1 MEDVPN
7 EILRTPDWLVDHRG
21 GRLRRLHARFG
32 GALCGVPM
40 RRDAY
45 AGMCWLI
52 DGAGVP
58 LSAVRRSGRPVY
70 TGRFSANG
78 LALALSLSYA
88 ADKAGR
94 LTVSA
99 ALQNEADT
107 ATPPFRASLRLGF
120 DTFLAQYPDYNDQLF
135 PTLLRCEKTHLWG
148 YFSSPSGRLLALFT
162 DAPTASYTLD
172 YEKNAQGIFTA
183 SLDLLQPG
191 RLPARHP
198 QGLDR
203 LSAGEKKT
211 WHVTL
216 LPVGPLYGIGAIKPA
231 IAGASLLPVLHAGR
245 YTLAADEACR
255 VTVFSRSPLPE
266 NTLTLNGPDGGTR
279 RLPLEPDKPGVY
291 RALFRAAGA
300 APGLYT
306 ARVRNAAG
314 YEAEMCLF
322 VRRPWSWYIQ
332 AARKAA
338 ADAPQKASTHAES
351 WYGFYSA
358 YTARRY
364 FPDAV
369 LDGRL
374 ERRFHEV
381 YPLLYQS
388 GTGLPLVQ
396 KDRIQNHSSML
407 GIFVCR
413 YACTADIADL
423 EQAHRLAELVL
434 RFQREDGGFYK
445 GDTDYTSV
453 IYPAKSIME
462 LVRAQ
467 LARAEDARIPPED
480 RALWR
485 GRAERHMAAL
495 YRAMEHLAGLDG
507 NFQTEGATASCY
519 EDGANSCSAAQL
531 SEFAL
536 MLAEDSPDRERYTE
550 AARRILEKHVSHEQA
565 LVPDCRMAGGTLRFW
580 EAQYDVEM
588 GGTPS
593 APRAQ
598 MMNSPHGWSAWNI
611 YGLFHLYELT
621 GEVRYLERGM
631 NAMGACAQLMG
642 LDGTLRWAFVPDP
655 QRQARVFVKD
665 EAAAAQGRVAGRHAE
680 RTIGEEYVP
689 MISSWWTAPPHT
701 QVSGYT
707 AMGGAVTQGAACDN
721 DVHEVFKAMGELVL
735 TKAYIAETGDGHFEC
750 YNASCTPDGEGL
762 VVTPAEDVVAQVSVR
777 LTRERAVAVRFSSGM
792 TAGTVTPGKPR
803 WICAAE
809 RPARAY
815 KPRRPPRRKPNNE
828 KTEADP

>member
-52 DGAGVP
+52 DGAEVP

-88 ADKAGR
+88 VDKAGR

-162 DAPTASYTLD
+162 DAP
-172 YEKNAQGIFTA
+172 
-183 SLDLLQPG
+183 
-191 RLPARHP
+191 
-198 QGLDR
+198 
-203 LSAGEKKT
+203 
-211 WHVTL
+211 
-216 LPVGPLYGIGAIKPA
+216 
-231 IAGASLLPVLHAGR
+231 
-245 YTLAADEACR
+245 
-255 VTVFSRSPLPE
+255 
-266 NTLTLNGPDGGTR
+266 
-279 RLPLEPDKPGVY
+279 
-291 RALFRAAGA
+291 
-300 APGLYT
+300 
-306 ARVRNAAG
+306 
-314 YEAEMCLF
+314 
-322 VRRPWSWYIQ
+322 
-332 AARKAA
+332 
-338 ADAPQKASTHAES
+338 QKASTHAES

-396 KDRIQNHSSML
+396 EDRIQNHSSML

-495 YRAMEHLAGLDG
+495 HRAMEHLVGLDG

-550 AARRILEKHVSHEQA
+550 AARRILEKHASHEQA

-809 RPARAY
+809 RPTRAY
-815 KPRRPPRRKPNNE
+815 KPGRPPRRKPNNE

>member
-1 MEDVPN
+1 
-7 EILRTPDWLVDHRG
+7 
-21 GRLRRLHARFG
+21 
-32 GALCGVPM
+32 
-40 RRDAY
+40 
-45 AGMCWLI
+45 
-52 DGAGVP
+52 
-58 LSAVRRSGRPVY
+58 
-70 TGRFSANG
+70 
-78 LALALSLSYA
+78 
-88 ADKAGR
+88 
-94 LTVSA
+94 
-99 ALQNEADT
+99 
-107 ATPPFRASLRLGF
+107 
-120 DTFLAQYPDYNDQLF
+120 
-135 PTLLRCEKTHLWG
+135 
-148 YFSSPSGRLLALFT
+148 
-162 DAPTASYTLD
+162 
-172 YEKNAQGIFTA
+172 
-183 SLDLLQPG
+183 
-191 RLPARHP
+191 
-198 QGLDR
+198 
-203 LSAGEKKT
+203 
-211 WHVTL
+211 
-216 LPVGPLYGIGAIKPA
+216 
-231 IAGASLLPVLHAGR
+231 
-245 YTLAADEACR
+245 
-255 VTVFSRSPLPE
+255 
-266 NTLTLNGPDGGTR
+266 
-279 RLPLEPDKPGVY
+279 
-291 RALFRAAGA
+291 
-300 APGLYT
+300 
-306 ARVRNAAG
+306 
-314 YEAEMCLF
+314 MCLF

-396 KDRIQNHSSML
+396 EDRIQNHSSML

-495 YRAMEHLAGLDG
+495 HRAMEHLVGLDG

-536 MLAEDSPDRERYTE
+536 MLAEDSPDRQRYTE
-550 AARRILEKHVSHEQA
+550 AARRILEKHASHEQA

-762 VVTPAEDVVAQVSVR
+762 VVTPAEDVVSQVSVR

>member
-1 MEDVPN
+1 
-7 EILRTPDWLVDHRG
+7 
-21 GRLRRLHARFG
+21 
-32 GALCGVPM
+32 
-40 RRDAY
+40 
-45 AGMCWLI
+45 
-52 DGAGVP
+52 
-58 LSAVRRSGRPVY
+58 
-70 TGRFSANG
+70 
-78 LALALSLSYA
+78 
-88 ADKAGR
+88 
-94 LTVSA
+94 
-99 ALQNEADT
+99 
-107 ATPPFRASLRLGF
+107 
-120 DTFLAQYPDYNDQLF
+120 
-135 PTLLRCEKTHLWG
+135 
-148 YFSSPSGRLLALFT
+148 
-162 DAPTASYTLD
+162 
-172 YEKNAQGIFTA
+172 
-183 SLDLLQPG
+183 
-191 RLPARHP
+191 
-198 QGLDR
+198 
-203 LSAGEKKT
+203 
-211 WHVTL
+211 
-216 LPVGPLYGIGAIKPA
+216 
-231 IAGASLLPVLHAGR
+231 
-245 YTLAADEACR
+245 
-255 VTVFSRSPLPE
+255 
-266 NTLTLNGPDGGTR
+266 
-279 RLPLEPDKPGVY
+279 
-291 RALFRAAGA
+291 
-300 APGLYT
+300 
-306 ARVRNAAG
+306 
-314 YEAEMCLF
+314 
-322 VRRPWSWYIQ
+322 
-332 AARKAA
+332 
-338 ADAPQKASTHAES
+338 
-351 WYGFYSA
+351 
-358 YTARRY
+358 
-364 FPDAV
+364 
-369 LDGRL
+369 
-374 ERRFHEV
+374 
-381 YPLLYQS
+381 
-388 GTGLPLVQ
+388 
-396 KDRIQNHSSML
+396 ML

-495 YRAMEHLAGLDG
+495 HRAMEHLVGLDG

-550 AARRILEKHVSHEQA
+550 AARRILEKHASHEQA

-655 QRQARVFVKD
+655 QRQTRVFVKD

-762 VVTPAEDVVAQVSVR
+762 VVTPAEDVVSQVSVR

-815 KPRRPPRRKPNNE
+815 KPGRPPRRKPNNE